1 MELNN
6 FLPETNTSS
15 SRIVQESINVGQ
27 GVSAYGVLASFI
39 DTNIAKIDQLAEY
52 LGDVSSQRI
61 VKSKYDSQYF
71 DPNSKFKTFLTR
83 NIYLS
88 KEKVHAM
95 QDERYIYGFLTR
107 TLAESALKYGS
118 RALGN
123 WANKRDTFIT
133 CEQVYSIL
141 VSYINDAA
149 PNANIRRA
157 KIELNKI
164 RNSLPLSIS
173 DKRKLAEKYNTGF
186 VFTESLD
193 ISSVLTSKNKNLR
206 DTLAYFITVLSRQLY
221 GADSENDKS
230 ISDYYSLIDLGGQY
244 GRELSFENRYNYDN
258 IAADQTAY
266 LQLSRG
272 LMKNMFKDSPHI
284 NLESISERANE
295 LAEYDPYTVR
305 RKKIKGAAKGGV
317 LTIGGIVSENPEM
330 ALNGLATAI
339 SQFIRSDEVLQL
351 SKDYV
356 KKLGI
361 GGNEFDVIS
370 EDASSITNKNNE
382 NDCEGFLLESIPNS
396 V

>member
-27 GVSAYGVLASFI
+27 GVSGYGVLASFI

-52 LGDVSSQRI
+52 LGDVSAQRM
-61 VKSKYDSQYF
+61 VKNKYDSQYF
-71 DPNSKFKTFLTR
+71 NPDSKFKTFLTR
-83 NIYLS
+83 NIYLN
-88 KEKVHAM
+88 KDKVQSM
-95 QDERYIYGFLTR
+95 QEERYLYGFLTR

-193 ISSVLTSKNKNLR
+193 ISSVLTSENKNLR

-272 LMKNMFKDSPHI
+272 LMKNMFKDAPYV
-284 NLESISERANE
+284 NLDRISQRANE
-295 LAEYDPYTVR
+295 LAEYDPYTIR
-305 RKKIKGAAKGGV
+305 RKKIKGAAKSGA
-317 LTIGGIVSENPEM
+317 LTIGSIVSGNPEM
-330 ALNGLATAI
+330 ALSGLATAI

-382 NDCEGFLLESIPNS
+382 NDLG
-396 V
+396 

>member
-27 GVSAYGVLASFI
+27 GVSGYGVLASFI

-52 LGDVSSQRI
+52 LGDVSAQRM
-61 VKSKYDSQYF
+61 VKNKYDSQYF
-71 DPNSKFKTFLTR
+71 NPDSKFKTFLTR

-88 KEKVHAM
+88 KEKVQAM

-193 ISSVLTSKNKNLR
+193 ISSVLTSENKNLR

-272 LMKNMFKDSPHI
+272 LMKNMFKDAPYV
-284 NLESISERANE
+284 NLDRISQRANE
-295 LAEYDPYTVR
+295 LAEYDPYTIR
-305 RKKIKGAAKGGV
+305 RKKIKGAAKSGA
-317 LTIGGIVSENPEM
+317 LTIGSIVSGNPEM
-330 ALNGLATAI
+330 ALSGLATAI

-382 NDCEGFLLESIPNS
+382 NDLG
-396 V
+396 